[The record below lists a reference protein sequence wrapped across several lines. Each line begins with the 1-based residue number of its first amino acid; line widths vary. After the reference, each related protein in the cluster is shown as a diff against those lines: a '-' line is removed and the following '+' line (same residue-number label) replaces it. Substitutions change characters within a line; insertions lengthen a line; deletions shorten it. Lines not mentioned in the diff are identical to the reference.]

1 MGDKEYLTIEDFLQK
16 YGTPYDP
23 ENDSYEVPPF
33 QENIDDASKSSAI
46 YNMHMY
52 WTKQDPYVVRRYI
65 EHYTKPGDLV
75 LDAFAGTGMTGV
87 AALMSGRHA
96 ILCDISPAC
105 VHIAKNYT
113 TPIDPRLLE
122 DAWRKIR
129 QAIEPEI
136 RPLYKTTCHRC
147 DNPDAQ
153 IANII
158 LSDVLRCPRCSAE
171 VLYAGDGR
179 WERMKKG
186 EKINK
191 IRCHNCNVEFTK
203 AKAKFVRVEPVE
215 IRVNCNVCKVKG
227 DVKSKPLDEKDWEL
241 YISIEGGPTRI
252 VHEGDDKWSG
262 YRFEPVSGFLNELGT
277 KVYKKTLSK
286 QTVDYIQPKEVPYWY
301 PKDVSFF
308 GKEPMRNLKRGITH
322 PYQMYSRR
330 NLIVLSILWHY
341 IHENKSRPSFGLTS
355 ENPILGVEDD
365 FIFSQ
370 EVRAKLRFA
379 FTGILYYCSLM
390 NREKKER
397 EKPTPRRG
405 TLYISSFVC
414 NLNIVETLHAKI
426 KTINRNIS
434 KIKQQ
439 NFSQVYISLN
449 DAQKLSLF
457 PQHLIDYAF
466 YDPPYGGNIN
476 YSELNIMW
484 EAWLP
489 QQTDTRNEIIENPAQ
504 QKDRKAY
511 GDMMEAA
518 FKEAFHVLKPGRW
531 LSLVYSYSDPSMYRL
546 IQKSAHEAGFLD
558 EGQLLHINSKS
569 KTQVQQES
577 DKAQQR
583 FLIIN
588 FKKPQNG
595 ERKTLE
601 KAENIELQVIQVVQ
615 DYLTKYPG
623 KTRDQMYDEAIK
635 RLFTTVKI
643 ENFNLDEILK
653 NFFRKVGDEW
663 FAPGTLITRK
673 KDDKEKLGLF
683 DELEH
688 PEREVMLKLQEF
700 LKKYGTVPYSELRE
714 FYLRKLNVENSRDF
728 DEIVNDNFIVE
739 KGKVRLPTLEE
750 QLKMQDVTIRYR
762 KRIIK
767 SFLEGNLNRQPE
779 TQEICDWIVFCYE
792 NRLYREGYKLFELV
806 DESSISSDTYQKIK
820 KIADACKVKL
830 ED

>member
-105 VHIAKNYT
+105 IHIAKNYI
-113 TPIDPRLLE
+113 TPIDSRLLE
-122 DAWRKIR
+122 DAWKKLR

-158 LSDVLRCPRCSAE
+158 LSDVLKCPRCIAE

-203 AKAKFVRVEPVE
+203 AKAEFVRVEPVE

-241 YISIEGGPTRI
+241 YISIEGGPTRV

-262 YRFEPVSGFLNELGT
+262 YRFEPVSGFLNEMGT
-277 KVYKKTLSK
+277 KVYKEMSRK
-286 QTVDYIQPKEVPYWY
+286 QGVDYIKPREVPYWY
-301 PKDVSFF
+301 PKDVRFPK
-308 GKEPMRNLKRGITH
+308 GYNTQQPLKRGITH
-322 PYQMYSRR
+322 PYQMFSRR
-330 NLIVLSILWHY
+330 NLIALALLWSK
-341 IHENKSRPSFGLTS
+341 INKIK
-355 ENPILGVEDD
+355 EEKIKE
-365 FIFSQ
+365 
-370 EVRAKLRFA
+370 KMKFA
-379 FTGILYYCSLM
+379 FTGTLFLCSSM
-390 NREKKER
+390 MRFKR
-397 EKPTPRRG
+397 SGDPARHIGPAIRMG
-405 TLYISSFVC
+405 TLYISSLIQSVNPIQYFDERFD
-414 NLNIVETLHAKI
+414 LLS
-426 KTINRNIS
+426 RG
-434 KIKQQ
+434 
-439 NFSQVYISLN
+439 L
-449 DAQKLSLF
+449 QKLKLKSNSISYVLKNNATSLKNIND
-457 PQHLIDYAF
+457 LSIDYAF
-466 YDPPYGGNIN
+466 YDPPYGSNIN

-484 EAWLP
+484 EAWLEGF
-489 QQTDTRNEIIENPAQ
+489 TDISEEIIENEAQ
-504 QKDRKAY
+504 GKGRREYEMMMTDALREAY
-511 GDMMEAA
+511 R
-518 FKEAFHVLKPGRW
+518 VLKPGRW
-531 LSLVYSYSDPSMYRL
+531 LSIVYSYTDPSMYRTV
-546 IQKSAHEAGFLD
+546 QKMAHEAGFMD
-558 EGQLLHINSKS
+558 EGEVLHVNSKR
-569 KTQVQQES
+569 KTKSQLDS
-577 DKAQQR
+577 DKTQQR

-588 FKKPQNG
+588 FKKPRNG
-595 ERKTLE
+595 ERKTLD
-601 KAENIELQVIQVVQ
+601 KAEDIELQVIQVVQ
-615 DYLTKYPG
+615 GYLTKYPG
-623 KTRDQMYDEAIK
+623 KTRDQIYDEAIK

-643 ENFNLDEILK
+643 EKFDLDEILK
-653 NFFRKVGDEW
+653 IFFRKVGDEW

-673 KDDKEKLGLF
+673 KDEKEKMGLF
-683 DELEH
+683 DEPEH
-688 PEREVMLKLQEF
+688 PERELILKLQEF
-700 LKKYGTVPYSELRE
+700 LKKYGTVLYSELRE

-762 KRIIK
+762 KRIIR
-767 SFLEGNLNRQPE
+767 SFLEGNLNRQPD
-779 TQEICDWIVFCYE
+779 TQEICDWITFCYE
-792 NRLYREGYKLFELV
+792 NGLYKEGYKLFKLI
-806 DESSISSDTYQKIK
+806 DETSLPSETFNRLR
-820 KIADACKVKL
+820 KIADVCKVKL
-830 ED
+830 G